1 MVLIWGSRHN
11 NQVYTVLNRYSNTHA
26 VNDVKNFNLRATLGY
41 RINDRLNMGIQGLY
55 SSERPNR
62 VLVGYMETEYYQSKE
77 IQDSVFYSTNKKNSS
92 SDRYA
97 VNYYVDLKI
106 DSLGKTLKFDIDYLK
121 SDFDSKE
128 GFNSAGYD
136 KGNTTIQGKEFMFRN
151 NSSVYLT
158 SLSSSLDALLP
169 YEKFKLN
176 FGTKVTLTETS
187 NKIKYSNHSFLN
199 NQNDDFKY
207 NENIFAAYG
216 DYEVPINKILNMKLG
231 LRVEYTWTEGVT
243 QKAIDSDASQKED
256 YFRLFPT
263 FFLGL
268 RPSKNHAFNLS
279 LSSRIT
285 RPGFRNVNPF
295 VLYINEFS
303 TSSGKPDLKP
313 QTIQKINLGYTFK
326 GRLSF
331 DLFYAN
337 SKNVFSQVTNMDSV
351 SLISETQWDNVM
363 TNHDYGIN
371 SSYFFNNIN
380 WLEVFLIQGVY
391 YKKSISN
398 SEYTKSDVDGIT
410 YILSMNNRFFINK
423 KRTVIGSLSGYFS
436 SKEYSASTIVNPS
449 YNLNVGLQYSL
460 LNNKLRLGFNIDNLV
475 TSKVRGMVN
484 SNGMKM
490 NFNNSYSYRTYSL
503 SLSYNWG
510 ALLSAKSR
518 KYSSSEIQERL

>member
-1 MVLIWGSRHN
+1 
-11 NQVYTVLNRYSNTHA
+11 
-26 VNDVKNFNLRATLGY
+26 
-41 RINDRLNMGIQGLY
+41 
-55 SSERPNR
+55 
-62 VLVGYMETEYYQSKE
+62 
-77 IQDSVFYSTNKKNSS
+77 
-92 SDRYA
+92 
-97 VNYYVDLKI
+97 
-106 DSLGKTLKFDIDYLK
+106 
-121 SDFDSKE
+121 
-128 GFNSAGYD
+128 
-136 KGNTTIQGKEFMFRN
+136 
-151 NSSVYLT
+151 
-158 SLSSSLDALLP
+158 
-169 YEKFKLN
+169 
-176 FGTKVTLTETS
+176 
-187 NKIKYSNHSFLN
+187 
-199 NQNDDFKY
+199 
-207 NENIFAAYG
+207 
-216 DYEVPINKILNMKLG
+216 
-231 LRVEYTWTEGVT
+231 
-243 QKAIDSDASQKED
+243 
-256 YFRLFPT
+256 
-263 FFLGL
+263 
-268 RPSKNHAFNLS
+268 
-279 LSSRIT
+279 
-285 RPGFRNVNPF
+285 
-295 VLYINEFS
+295 
-303 TSSGKPDLKP
+303 
-313 QTIQKINLGYTFK
+313 
-326 GRLSF
+326 
-331 DLFYAN
+331 
-337 SKNVFSQVTNMDSV
+337 MDSV

-475 TSKVRGMVN
+475 TSKVRGVVN